1 MEHTQCSAARASGTI
16 GRASICHANPVCL
29 SSHPCLA
36 GEWDPLYSDD
46 LLMSTQC
53 RCANGN
59 YSDGLHV
66 ADVSS
71 NCASL
76 SCISPCFLLYA
87 AHLYLSSLSLR
98 SGSTLS
104 PPPSPPFPA
113 LVIVSSTLSH
123 SRLLLYLLPPP
134 YMYSPPGPFLFL
146 RQCASRQNPLARRW
160 ITVYMHQLNPI
171 VRPERV
177 LRGAEA

>member
-87 AHLYLSSLSLR
+87 AHLHLSSLSLR

-104 PPPSPPFPA
+104 PPPSPPFPCSSNRLIYA
-113 LVIVSSTLSH
+113 L
-123 SRLLLYLLPPP
+123 
-134 YMYSPPGPFLFL
+134 
-146 RQCASRQNPLARRW
+146 PLA
-160 ITVYMHQLNPI
+160 IASLSSASPLYVLSS
-171 VRPERV
+171 RPVPLPATMCIPPKPVGTQVDHRV
-177 LRGAEA
+177 HAPAEPDRAA